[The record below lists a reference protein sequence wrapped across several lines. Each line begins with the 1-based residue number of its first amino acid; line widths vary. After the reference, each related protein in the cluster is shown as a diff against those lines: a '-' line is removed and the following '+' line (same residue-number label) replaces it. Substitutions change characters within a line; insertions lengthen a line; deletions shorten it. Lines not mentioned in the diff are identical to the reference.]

1 VTAHGARPVLFASEF
16 YPPFAPG
23 GAEWTSAEWAK
34 ALGRRG
40 QPVVVVTPNY
50 GAPSREASANVEV
63 VRVPFPRLPILLKR
77 RSGQVEVP
85 ALVHRNPLWNL
96 YFTACIALIAYRRD
110 ARAIHAQGKG
120 ALVAS
125 RRAARVLGLPVLT
138 TIRDL
143 GLICPL
149 GFCTLF
155 EPWET
160 FDCSF
165 RQYTARCVAF
175 SREHYHREAGPVRR
189 AWLWVSVRLAWLGHL
204 MLQRALRGVDAIVGV
219 SRGILA
225 VYPARIVPSDR
236 RHVVYPLPPS
246 GPVPT
251 DDEAVRVR
259 RALGIGDG
267 PLVLYVGKRSLGK
280 GTPVFLEALDRIR
293 AAVPGVRFAFAGK
306 GETVLPAGDDVHALG
321 VLDHTRL
328 FPLYRAADVVVAPSI
343 WPEPM
348 SRVLV
353 EAMHFGRPV
362 VATVTGGSPEAVEDG
377 VTGLLVRKNDVAAL
391 ADSVVA
397 LLRDP
402 ARRERMGAAA
412 RARLGS
418 VFSEDKIVASLLD
431 AYAAAGRRPA

>member
-1 VTAHGARPVLFASEF
+1 VTADGARPVLFASEY

-23 GAEWTSAEWAK
+23 GAEWTNAEWAR
-34 ALGRRG
+34 ALARRG

-50 GAPSREASANVEV
+50 GAARRESAAGVDV
-63 VRVPFPRLPILLKR
+63 VRVPFPRLPILMKR

-96 YFTACIALIAYRRD
+96 YFTACITLIARRRS

-120 ALVAS
+120 ALVAAT
-125 RRAARVLGLPVLT
+125 RAARLLRLPVLA

-155 EPWET
+155 EPWKT

-165 RQYTARCVAF
+165 RQYTAKCVEF
-175 SREHYHREAGPVRR
+175 SLEHYHRQAGSFRR
-189 AWLWVSVRLAWLGHL
+189 VWLWASARLAWFGHR
-204 MLQRALRGVDAIVGV
+204 MLQRALRRVDAVVGV

-225 VYPARIVPSDR
+225 VYPARVVPVDR
-236 RHVVYPLPPS
+236 RHVVYSLPPS
-246 GPVPT
+246 AAIPT
-251 DDEAVRVR
+251 DEQVAGVR

-280 GTPVFLEALDRIR
+280 GTSVFLKGLDRIR
-293 AAVPGVRFAFAGK
+293 TAVPGVRFAFAGK
-306 GETVLPAGDDVHALG
+306 GESALPSGDDLHTLG

-328 FPLYRAADVVVAPSI
+328 FPLYRAADVVVSPSV
-343 WPEPM
+343 WPEPL

-362 VATVTGGSPEAVEDG
+362 VATLTGGSPEAVEDG
-377 VTGLLVRKNDVAAL
+377 VTGLLVPKNDAAAL
-391 ADSVVA
+391 ADA
-397 LLRDP
+397 IIGLLRDP
-402 ARRERMGAAA
+402 TRRERMGAAA
-412 RARLGS
+412 RARLAS
-418 VFSEDKIVASLLD
+418 LFSEDKIVASLLE
-431 AYAAAGRRPA
+431 AYAAAGRRPK

>member
-1 VTAHGARPVLFASEF
+1 VTDAPRPVLFASEY

-23 GAEWTSAEWAK
+23 GAEWTNQEWAK
-34 ALGRRG
+34 ALARRG
-40 QPVVVVTPNY
+40 QPVVVVTANY
-50 GAPSREASANVEV
+50 GAARRESADGVEV
-63 VRVPFPRLPILLKR
+63 IRVPFPRLSCLLRR

-85 ALVHRNPLWNL
+85 ALAHRNPLWNL
-96 YFTACIALIAYRRD
+96 YFTACVAWIAYSRS

-120 ALVAS
+120 ALVAA
-125 RRAARVLGLPVLT
+125 RRAARLLGRPALA

-143 GLICPL
+143 GLMCPL

-155 EPWET
+155 ETWET

-165 RQYTARCVAF
+165 RQYTGKCVRF
-175 SREHYHREAGPVRR
+175 SLAHYHRHASRGRR
-189 AWLWVSVRLAWLGHL
+189 AWLWISVRQAWLGHL
-204 MLQRALRGVDAIVGV
+204 ARRRALGGVDSVVGV

-225 VYPARIVPSDR
+225 VYPSRVVPEVR

-246 GPVPT
+246 GAVPT
-251 DDEAVRVR
+251 ADEAARVR
-259 RALGIGDG
+259 KKLGIGDG

-280 GTPVFLEALDRIR
+280 GTPVLLQGLDRIR
-293 AAVPGVRFAFAGK
+293 AAIPSVRFAFAGK
-306 GETVLPAGDDVHALG
+306 GETALPPRDDVHALG
-321 VLDHTRL
+321 VLDHARL
-328 FPLYRAADVVVAPSI
+328 FPLYRAADVVVVPSV

-362 VATVTGGSPEAVEDG
+362 VATLTGGSPEAVEDG
-377 VTGLLVRKNDVAAL
+377 VTGLLVRKNDAEAL
-391 ADSVVA
+391 ADAIIA

-412 RARLGS
+412 RARLGG
-418 VFSEDKIVASLLD
+418 VFSEDKIVAALLD
-431 AYAAAGRRPA
+431 AYAAAGRRPS

>member
-1 VTAHGARPVLFASEF
+1 
-16 YPPFAPG
+16 
-23 GAEWTSAEWAK
+23 
-34 ALGRRG
+34 
-40 QPVVVVTPNY
+40 VVVTPNY
-50 GAPSREASANVEV
+50 GAARRESSAGVDV
-63 VRVPFPRLPILLKR
+63 VRVPFPRLPILLR
-77 RSGQVEVP
+77 RRAGQVEVP

-96 YFTACIALIAYRRD
+96 YFTACIAWVAHRRN

-120 ALVAS
+120 ALVAAG
-125 RRAARVLGLPVLT
+125 RAARMLRRPVLA

-165 RQYTARCVAF
+165 GQYAAKCAKF
-175 SREHYHREAGPVRR
+175 NLEHYHHDAGAGRR
-189 AWLWVSVRLAWLGHL
+189 AWLWLSVRMAWLGHL
-204 MLQRALRGVDAIVGV
+204 MRRRALGAVDAIVGV

-225 VYPARIVPSDR
+225 VYPTRVVPADR

-246 GPVPT
+246 AAVPT
-251 DDEAVRVR
+251 AEETARVR
-259 RALGIGDG
+259 RQLGIGDG

-280 GTPVFLEALDRIR
+280 GTPVFLQALDWIR
-293 AAVPGVRFAFAGK
+293 AAAPGVRFAFAGK
-306 GETVLPAGDDVHALG
+306 GDTELPVRDDVHALG
-321 VLDHTRL
+321 VLDHARL
-328 FPLYRAADVVVAPSI
+328 FPLYRAADVVVAPSV
-343 WPEPM
+343 WPEPL

-362 VATVTGGSPEAVEDG
+362 VATFTGGSAEAVEDG
-377 VTGLLVRKNDVAAL
+377 VTGLLVRKNDPGAL
-391 ADSVVA
+391 AEAIVA

-412 RARLGS
+412 KARLAA

-431 AYAAAGRRPA
+431 AYAAASRRPA